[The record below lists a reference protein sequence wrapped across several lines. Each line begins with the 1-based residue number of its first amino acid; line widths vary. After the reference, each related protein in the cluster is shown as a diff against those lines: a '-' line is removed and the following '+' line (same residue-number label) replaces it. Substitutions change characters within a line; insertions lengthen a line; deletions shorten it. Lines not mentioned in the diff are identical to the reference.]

1 MIARNKSRKLKIDQ
15 DKHGVIEIES
25 SSTTY
30 GILVDTVKLLPNLRL
45 GDLRKKLEVALKRY
59 RVRYQIF
66 SKYHTYLIQISKH
79 QFVNLLRSLFDFK
92 CISVIDL
99 DRNIYYGN

>member
-1 MIARNKSRKLKIDQ
+1 MIARNKFRKLKIDQ
-15 DKHGVIEIES
+15 NKHGLIEIES
-25 SSTTY
+25 GSSY

-45 GDLRKKLEVALKRY
+45 GDLRKKLEVALRRY

-99 DRNIYYGN
+99 DRNIYYGK